1 MRQTGGRWWLAAI
14 EPAGRPASSGKPVLA
29 LPKGLVD
36 AGERP
41 EDAAIREVLE
51 ETGVQASL
59 VGKLGDIKYV
69 YTRTWADGER
79 VFKVVSFY
87 LLRYESGELGEIE
100 PEMGVEVSGAQ
111 WVPLEDAPKRLAY
124 KGEREMASKALD
136 YVTRSP
142 DLRPFGQ

>member
-69 YTRTWADGER
+69 YTRSWADGER

>member
-1 MRQTGGRWWLAAI
+1 VRQTGGRWWLAAI